1 MPIDHRLYLDDIL
14 EAITRIH
21 EYTVDLDY
29 ESFKQD
35 RKTQDAVTRNLEV
48 IGEAAGRLP
57 ESLRAATQDVEWR
70 KIIGLRN
77 ILAHEY
83 FGVSLP
89 IVWDVVQNKLDLLK
103 ATCKML
109 LNQSTGDSEQQ
120 DV

>member
-1 MPIDHRLYLDDIL
+1 MPRDHRLYIDDIL
-14 EAITRIH
+14 EAITRIR
-21 EYTVDLDY
+21 EYTQGLDY
-29 ESFKQD
+29 ESFSQD

-57 ESLRAATQDVEWR
+57 ESLRTATPNVEWR

-89 IVWDVVQNKLDLLK
+89 IVWDVVQNKLELLK
-103 ATCKML
+103 ATCKVL
-109 LNQSTGDSEQQ
+109 SNQSTGDSEQQ